1 MLSINNLIS
10 KLLEASGGNERNAG
24 KLFERFV
31 KTFLKTHN
39 YWGKKFRHIWS
50 WSEYPDRGNR
60 VDTGIDLV
68 GEDFEGNRWAIQTK
82 FYKSSKISHESIAK
96 FIASSP
102 SDEFKYRLFV
112 YMGELTKNAEETLKR
127 NKVYVINIEDELEI
141 IDWNKFDWSKPEE
154 IVYKEKKKLRPY
166 QQKALEKVIEGFKK
180 YDRGKLIMPPGSG
193 KTFVALKIAE
203 KVVGRGGYV
212 LFLVPSIA
220 LADQTLRA
228 WLEDSDVPIRPFAVT
243 SDVSVGRV
251 EDSVEKTTLLTIPPT
266 TDAQKLTE
274 VASEPDPEKMTVIV
288 STYQSIDVIS
298 EAQKLGLPEFDLIIC
313 DEAHY
318 TTGLGDRND
327 LSPFKK
333 VHKNEYVKGKKRLY
347 MTATPKVFSVAIK
360 EKAKEADLEI
370 YDMSDEDV
378 YGPTFFHYKFYD
390 AVQEGFLTDY
400 KVVVLT
406 VSEREVQEKLYEYL
420 NEGYLNV
427 EDTAKMVGI
436 IKAFEGNI
444 KGEKIEVNIK
454 RAVIFCSSIQRSKKV
469 SSELQKVAKE
479 LNSSLNVAPFHID
492 GNMSASERKRLLD
505 WLRAGPQGSEDVRV
519 LTNARVLTEG
529 IDVPA
534 LDSVVFLDPR
544 KSIVDIVQA
553 MGRVMRK
560 APGKKYGYIVIPV
573 VVSEDKDIEE
583 QLEGNKFRT
592 IWQVVGGLRSL
603 DESLPARVRQIMIS
617 QSSYREVQEGPGGIE
632 GEVRYDRER
641 ATVEWSADSVLM
653 MEFSE
658 AIPPDLREKLKKA
671 IVPKIVEKVGGKKYL
686 ETWAKDVAKRV
697 RRILRHVN
705 EAIKRDQAIRNDF
718 EKFLNALRQV
728 INPAITEEEAKSMLV
743 QHMITK
749 PIFDAI
755 FEGYEFLKDNPV
767 AQTIEKLSSH
777 FTKFIEA
784 ETEDLEEFYREVRI
798 RVKGIDKEAERQDF
812 LRQLYDCFFKLAFP
826 DVADR
831 LGIVYTPVELVDF
844 LIKSVEDILQN
855 EFNSSLNDENVVILE
870 PFVGTGTFLTRL
882 ISFLDTDALK
892 RKYSSGEIWGNEIL
906 LLPYYIALTNI
917 ESTYFD
923 KTGEYQPFKY
933 LLLTDTFELDEK
945 RRKGHQLTFGFFPQS
960 YTELMEKEN
969 KARINVIISNP
980 PWRAGQEDMTDLNM
994 SLKYENLDRRIKQTY
1009 ADRSKAKLKNAL
1021 YDSYVRAIR
1030 YASDRIGDRGVVA
1043 FVLNNGFIDSNSFD
1057 GFRKSLAEEFKKIY
1071 VFNLRG
1077 NARTQGEE
1085 WKKEGD
1091 KIFGQGSRAGVALLI
1106 LVKDKKDRNE
1116 PAEIYY
1122 YQVEDYLKRHR
1133 KLELLKEFGSVK
1145 NVPWQKIVPDEDG
1158 NWINQGSEEFK
1169 EFIRVEDIFEVI
1181 RPGLATAKDFWVYDF
1196 SKGKLHEKM
1205 KRFVEEYNKHVRLV
1219 KEGKIK
1225 KKEDLSTD
1233 KTKISWSESLIK
1245 AVFSRDAEEV
1255 SFETAGEIRKAVYRP
1270 FVDMRLYFSTLF
1282 NERAGAFLQILP
1294 TEDAE
1299 NRIISFTAPGSGRE
1313 FSAIVTNKITDQH
1326 IFASV
1331 SCISLYI
1338 YISLEDAKKKA
1349 QQTLFSSV
1357 LSKFYRTVKL
1367 GDKTYG
1373 RRLNIKYKFYEK
1385 LKDHFKTD
1393 IEPEDIFYYVYAVL
1407 SNPEY
1412 GKKYANDLRR
1422 ERPRIPMPKDLET
1435 FNKLVEIGKRLADL
1449 HVNYENAP
1457 EYPLEVE
1464 IRGDRNKLETYF
1476 PDIRIDKDNPSV
1488 IRYNEYITIRG
1499 IPEEAYEWK
1508 IAGRSPLEWI
1518 AEYVRPR
1525 KHKDSGIVIDPAD
1538 YIKETGDREYFIRL
1552 IKKVVKV
1559 SLETQKIF
1567 KELENLL
1574 TGAKTVNV

>member
-1 MLSINNLIS
+1 MVIS
-10 KLLEASGGNERNAG
+10 TEEVVQKLLSVSGNNRQEAGR
-24 KLFERFV
+24 LFERFV
-31 KTFLKTHN
+31 KAFLKTHN
-39 YWGKKFRHIWS
+39 HWGKVFRHVWL
-50 WSEYPDRGNR
+50 WSEYQQRNGRP
-60 VDTGIDLV
+60 DTGIDLV
-68 GEDFEGNRWAIQTK
+68 AEDHEGCKWAIQAK
-82 FYKSSKISHESIAK
+82 FFETSRIDHEMVSK

-102 SDEFKYRLFV
+102 PEEFKYRMMV

-127 NKVYVINIEDELEI
+127 NNVYVVDVKDELEL
-141 IDWNKFDWSKPEE
+141 IDWEGFDWNKPEE
-154 IVYKEKKKLRPY
+154 ITYRKKEIRPY
-166 QQKALEKVIEGFKK
+166 QKEALYRVVKGFEEN
-180 YDRGKLIMPPGSG
+180 DRGKLIMPPGSG

-203 KVVGRGGYV
+203 TFVGKGGYV

-228 WLEDSDVPIRPFAVT
+228 WLEDSEVPIRPFAVT
-243 SDVSVGRV
+243 SDVSVGRN
-251 EDSVEKTTLLTIPPT
+251 EDSIEKTTVLTIPPT
-266 TDAQKLTE
+266 TDPQKLAE
-274 VASEPDPEKMTVIV
+274 SAGKPDPNNMTVIV

-298 EAQKLGLPEFDLIIC
+298 QAQNLGLPEFDLIIC

-318 TTGLGDRND
+318 TTGLGDKND

-347 MTATPKVFSVAIK
+347 MTATPKVFNVAIK

-370 YDMSDEDV
+370 YDMSDEDI

-400 KVVVLT
+400 KIVVFT
-406 VSEREVQEKLYEYL
+406 VSEKEVQEKLFKYL
-420 NEGYLNV
+420 NYGYLNV
-427 EDTAKMVGI
+427 EDTAKMVGM
-436 IKAFEGNI
+436 IKAFEGKI
-444 KGEKIEVNIK
+444 KGEETEVNIK

-469 SSELQKVAKE
+469 SSELPRVAEE
-479 LNSSLNVAPFHID
+479 LNSSLNVVSSHID

-505 WLRAGPQGSEDVRV
+505 WLRAGPQDNEDVRV

-544 KSIVDIVQA
+544 KSKVDIVQA

-583 QLEGNKFRT
+583 QLEGNEFRT
-592 IWQVVGGLRSL
+592 IWQVVGDLRSL
-603 DESLPARVRQIMIS
+603 DESLPARVRRIMIS

-641 ATVEWSADSVLM
+641 ATIEWGADSVLM

-658 AIPPDLREKLKKA
+658 AIPPELREKLRKA
-671 IVPKIVEKVGGKKYL
+671 IVPKIVEKIGGKKYL
-686 ETWAKDVAKRV
+686 ETWAKDVAKKV
-697 RRILRHVN
+697 KRILRHVN
-705 EAIKRDQAIRNDF
+705 EAIKRDQAIRGDF
-718 EKFLNALRQV
+718 EEFLKALRQV
-728 INPAITEEEAKSMLV
+728 INPAISEDEAKSMLV

-755 FEGYEFLKDNPV
+755 FGSYKFLKDNPI
-767 AQTIEKLSSH
+767 AQTIEKLASH
-777 FTKFIEA
+777 FTKFISA

-798 RVKGIDKEAERQDF
+798 RVEGIDKEAERQEF

-844 LIKSVEDILQN
+844 LIKSVEDILKD

-870 PFVGTGTFLTRL
+870 PFAGTGTFLTRL
-882 ISFLDTDALK
+882 ISFLDVEALK
-892 RKYSSGEIWGNEIL
+892 RKYQNGEIWGNEIL

-923 KTGEYQPFKY
+923 RTGEYQPFKY

-945 RRKGHQLTFGFFPQS
+945 RRKGHQLAFGFFPQS

-994 SLKYENLDRRIKQTY
+994 SLKYDSLDGRIKQTY

-1021 YDSYVRAIR
+1021 YDSYVRAVR
-1030 YASDRIGDRGVVA
+1030 YASDRVGEKGIIA

-1077 NARTQGEE
+1077 NARKQGEE

-1122 YQVEDYLKRHR
+1122 YQVEDYLKRQQ
-1133 KLELLKEFGSVK
+1133 KLEVLKNFGSVK
-1145 NVPWQKIVPDEDG
+1145 NVPWKRIIPDGDG

-1169 EFIRVEDIFEVI
+1169 RFVSVEDIFEVI

-1196 SKGKLHEKM
+1196 SKEKLHEKM
-1205 KRFVEEYNKHVRLV
+1205 KKFIEEYNRHVRLV

-1225 KKEDLSTD
+1225 KKEELSTD

-1245 AVFSRDAEEV
+1245 AVFSKDAKEV
-1255 SFETAGEIRKAVYRP
+1255 YFEIAGKIRKAVYRP
-1270 FVDMRLYFSTLF
+1270 FVDMWLYFSTLF
-1282 NERAGAFLQILP
+1282 NERVGAFPQIFP

-1299 NRIISFTAPGSGRE
+1299 NSVISFTAPGSGRK

-1331 SCISLYI
+1331 SCIPLYI
-1338 YISLEDAKKKA
+1338 YISPEDAKKKA
-1349 QQTLFSSV
+1349 QKTLFSSV
-1357 LSKFYRTVKL
+1357 PQKFHKTVKL

-1373 RRLNIKYKFYEK
+1373 RRLNIKYEFYKK
-1385 LKDHFKTD
+1385 LKDQLKAD
-1393 IEPEDIFYYVYAVL
+1393 INPEDIFYYVYAVL

-1412 GKKYANDLRR
+1412 GRKYANDLKR
-1422 ERPRIPMPKDLET
+1422 ERPRIPLLKDLET

-1449 HVNYENAP
+1449 HVNYESAP

-1464 IRGDRNKLETYF
+1464 IKGESQKLETYF
-1476 PDIRIDKDNPSV
+1476 PDIRIDKDNLSV
-1488 IRYNEYITIRG
+1488 IRYNEYISIKG

-1518 AEYVRPR
+1518 AEYIRPR
-1525 KHKDSGIVIDPAD
+1525 IHKDSGMVIDPAD
-1538 YIKETGDREYFIRL
+1538 YIKETRDKEYFIRL
-1552 IKKVVKV
+1552 IKRVVSV
-1559 SLETQKIF
+1559 SLETRRLLMK
-1567 KELENLL
+1567 LENLL
-1574 TGAKTVNV
+1574 TESTVANV